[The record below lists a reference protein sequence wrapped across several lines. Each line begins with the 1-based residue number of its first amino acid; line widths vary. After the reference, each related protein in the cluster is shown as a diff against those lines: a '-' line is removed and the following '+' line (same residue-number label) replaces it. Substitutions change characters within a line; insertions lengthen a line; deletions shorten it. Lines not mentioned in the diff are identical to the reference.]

1 MKYARTIRTL
11 ALIALILTFLAL
23 IAYPV
28 KAQGTA
34 TVTILTA
41 LGGSTSPTA
50 GTYTYPDGTVVTLI
64 ASPESSSYAFS
75 YWEIST
81 SSGVNITS
89 SETTTLT
96 VSDSLSYTVEP
107 VFIPFNEPAFVP
119 NIPSPTVSS
128 EAVVIVLPAVGG
140 TTTPGAGTY
149 ILTNATSLNLT
160 ATPLSGWK
168 FDNWVIGGYPLS
180 HGAYS
185 FTDTPTNNPY
195 NVNHGYGYTY
205 SYQPVFS
212 LVSTTTTSSPTIPEF
227 SGALTVGVV
236 VALMM
241 VLIALGI
248 YLGNKR
254 K

>member
-1 MKYARTIRTL
+1 MLTIV
-11 ALIALILTFLAL
+11 AMS
-23 IAYPV
+23 AYPV

-34 TVTILTA
+34 TVNILIA
-41 LGGSTSPTA
+41 LGGSTSPGA
-50 GTYTYPDGTVVTLI
+50 GTHTYPDGTNVILT
-64 ASPESSSYAFS
+64 ATPESSSYLFS

-81 SSGVNITS
+81 SSGVNETS
-89 SETTTLT
+89 DNPATLT

-107 VFIPFNEPAFVP
+107 VFVPFNESVVP
-119 NIPSPTVSS
+119 SIPLPPISS
-128 EAVVIVLPAVGG
+128 EAVVIVLAAVGG
-140 TTTPGAGTY
+140 TTTPGPGTY
-149 ILTNATSLNLT
+149 LLGSAASLYLT

-180 HGAYS
+180 HGGYS

-212 LVSTTTTSSPTIPEF
+212 LVSTTMPTQTPTIPEF
-227 SGALTVGVV
+227 SSAAVV
-236 VALMM
+236 VFAVVLIA

-248 YLGNKR
+248 YVGNKR